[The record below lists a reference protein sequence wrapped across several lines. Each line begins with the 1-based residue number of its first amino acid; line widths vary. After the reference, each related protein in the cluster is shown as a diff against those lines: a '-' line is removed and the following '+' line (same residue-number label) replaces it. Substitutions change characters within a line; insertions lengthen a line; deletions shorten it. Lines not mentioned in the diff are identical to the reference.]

1 LGRKRSWRC
10 WACTAAL
17 LLCVTLPALGA
28 EWNGAAG
35 PGPLSQLSV
44 QELSDQAAQAESI
57 KEWSSASE
65 LWYQVL
71 LRDRTN
77 TGVRE
82 RYRFCLRRA
91 QQVNRFHDESYR
103 QQIVSLSLDAAIQVY
118 GEVLAKLHTDYVD
131 QDKVRLPLLFKHGLE
146 ELQFALEEAFF
157 CQTFAQ
163 ELPSDVVRAFGQ
175 ELQNWAKKS
184 VKRPAD
190 AQGIARDI
198 ALAAQKSLG
207 LKPSLVVLEL
217 ACGACVGLD
226 ECTYYLTPGQFNELN
241 ASLKGEAV
249 GIGAEV
255 VKPEQD
261 LIVSY
266 VIPRSPASQMLKKG
280 DRILRIGNRQASTM
294 TAEEAADLLKGAPD
308 TTVELEVR
316 GLDAKSHVYKLR
328 RQVVRLP
335 SVSTP
340 GFLPDPVRPTSMP
353 DPDQRIGYLQ
363 LFAFQENT
371 IDELNEAIA
380 KLQADGMRA
389 LVLDLRGNPGG
400 LFDVARQV
408 VERFVATGVIVST
421 QGRVA
426 GEFNTTYHAHG
437 TSVLD
442 VPLVVLVDGETAS
455 SAEMV
460 AGALKDHLRGRL
472 VGKTTFGK
480 GSIQKVR
487 PLHSMPAGIRMTVAR
502 FYSPNHQSYDE
513 QGVAPQLEVDR
524 VNRNMELDSQVQAAA
539 EIARSLLMRPMS
551 AGGID

>member
-1 LGRKRSWRC
+1 LGRKRSWRS
-10 WACTAAL
+10 WACAAAL
-17 LLCVTLPALGA
+17 LSLVVLPSLGA
-28 EWNGAAG
+28 EWNSSAA
-35 PGPLSQLSV
+35 PGPFSQLSTEELTL
-44 QELSDQAAQAESI
+44 QANQAELSKD
-57 KEWSSASE
+57 WSSASE
-65 LWYQVL
+65 LWYQLL
-71 LRDRTN
+71 LRDRTSRE
-77 TGVRE
+77 VRE
-82 RYRFCLRRA
+82 HYRLCLRRA

-103 QQIVSLSLDAAIQVY
+103 QQIAALSLDAAIKVY
-118 GEVLAKLHTDYVD
+118 AEVLAKLQTDYVD
-131 QDKVRLPLLFKHGLE
+131 QDKVRLPLLFKRGLE
-146 ELQFALEEAFF
+146 ELRFALEEA
-157 CQTFAQ
+157 CRTFSL
-163 ELPSDVVRAFGQ
+163 ELPPDVINAFGQ
-175 ELQNWAKKS
+175 ELETWANQS

-190 AQGIARDI
+190 AQGLARDI

-207 LKPSLVVLEL
+207 LKPSLIVLEL
-217 ACGACVGLD
+217 ACGACAGLD
-226 ECTYYLTPGQFNELN
+226 ECTYYLTPSQFNELN

-255 VKPEQD
+255 VKPEQE

-266 VIPRSPASQMLKKG
+266 VIPRSPASQLLKKG
-280 DRILRIGNRQASTM
+280 DRILRIGNRQAAM
-294 TAEEAADLLKGAPD
+294 LTAEEAADLLKGAPE
-308 TTVELEVR
+308 TTIEVEVR
-316 GLDAKSHVYKLR
+316 GLDTKSHVYKLR

-340 GFLPDPVRPTSMP
+340 AFLPDAVRPASMAGL
-353 DPDQRIGYLQ
+353 DQRIGYLQ
-363 LFAFQENT
+363 LLAFQENT
-371 IDELNEAIA
+371 IEELNEAIA
-380 KLQADGMRA
+380 KLQAEGMQA

-408 VERFVATGVIVST
+408 VERFVAAGVIVST

-513 QGVAPQLEVDR
+513 QGVSPHLEVDR

-539 EIARSLLMRPMS
+539 EIARSLLMRPMN